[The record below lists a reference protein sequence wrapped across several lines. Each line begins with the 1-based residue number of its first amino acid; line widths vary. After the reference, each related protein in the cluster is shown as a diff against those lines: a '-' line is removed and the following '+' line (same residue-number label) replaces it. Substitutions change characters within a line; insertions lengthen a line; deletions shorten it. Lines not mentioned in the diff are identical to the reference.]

1 MATPTPPLTAQEQ
14 ELREQVRMLDEQ
26 ALKWK
31 NILNLRREIKKA
43 AKEENL
49 YNELSAKLNAQQTAN
64 ARRYAAVSANIE
76 QLEKDIQ
83 KEREKGT
90 RAGDRAA
97 KNLER
102 TLRNRQ
108 AIQRDL
114 LKTEGGL
121 VEAQSQAAVRRKG
134 QLEAERNLI
143 RDINKQRSIGGRI
156 MDLFRSK
163 EEKQRQIDLA
173 RARAG
178 GGANRPPGG
187 PVGGRGGGGT
197 GDGTGDAASAAAAG
211 GGPWAALAA
220 KMTAVVEK
228 LKASFKEM
236 AGVIKSA
243 LVAPFASAASLLTGE
258 DYGMGGGGV
267 KATGPSSL
275 LGGIEKFAS
284 AIPIVGG
291 LAGGLVSIFKT
302 LAEAVLGV
310 DQANFRVARNLNISV
325 GEAEKMRQSF
335 DAIALKSDNIAV
347 NSTRMLQSQ
356 IELSSY
362 LGTNKQLSASILEND
377 VKLRDVLGMEAESRR
392 AIAESSLASGR
403 NAAKLA
409 QGIIG
414 TVISFNKA
422 VGTSFKFND
431 IIKETAKL
439 SGVMGLTFAKYP
451 ERITKAV
458 IATKTLGFELGQLD
472 STAESFLDFESS
484 ISKEMEAQV
493 LTGKAM
499 NLTAAREAAL
509 NNDNVRLAQEITK
522 NVGSTAE
529 FLSMNRI
536 QQEAIAQSVGM
547 SRNSLADILKKQE
560 LYTKLGATDVESFN
574 EKIALLEKQ
583 GKTQEQISAL
593 IGKDA
598 YNTFTQVSTAERLTE
613 IMEKIKKVFVDF
625 VKNSGLFDFLTNP
638 EKINKFIIGLTDKLA
653 STISL
658 ISEIIATMLDGVG
671 SLPFTDSE
679 KWQSLAAQ
687 VRSGGSN
694 LSGAIRSTSS
704 SLGGTVAPSISGTVQ
719 KGAKGTTTSSAGMP
733 VPVGVAEDKNTTVY
747 VMIDGEVVAKQVV
760 NKTPSSPYAKP
771 IR

>member
-1 MATPTPPLTAQEQ
+1 MATPPNQLTSQEQ

-43 AKEENL
+43 AKEENF
-49 YNELSAKLNAQQTAN
+49 YNELSAKLSAEERANAQ
-64 ARRYAAVSANIE
+64 RYAAVAADIQ

-83 KEREKGT
+83 QQRERGT
-90 RAGDRAA
+90 VAGDRAA
-97 KNLER
+97 KSLER

-108 AIQRDL
+108 AMQRDL

-143 RDINKQRSIGGRI
+143 RDINKQRGIGSKI

-163 EEKQRQIDLA
+163 EERQRQIDLA

-178 GGANRPPGG
+178 GGANLPPGT
-187 PVGGRGGGGT
+187 GGGGA
-197 GDGTGDAASAAAAG
+197 GGEGGTDDAAAAAAAG

-220 KMTAVVEK
+220 KLTAAVEK
-228 LKASFKEM
+228 IKASFKEM
-236 AGVIKSA
+236 GGVIKSA

-258 DYGMGGGGV
+258 DFGMGGGAV
-267 KATGPSSL
+267 KATGASSL

-284 AIPIVGG
+284 AIPFVGG
-291 LAGGLVSIFKT
+291 LLGGLVGIFKT

-325 GEAEKMRQSF
+325 GAAERMRKSF
-335 DAIALKSDNIAV
+335 DGIAGASNSIVV
-347 NSTRMLQSQ
+347 NSTRLLQSQ
-356 IELSSY
+356 AEISSY

-377 VKLRDVLGMEAESRR
+377 TKLRDILGMEAESRK
-392 AIAESSLASGR
+392 AIAESALASGR
-403 NAAKLA
+403 NAAKLT

-414 TVISFNKA
+414 TVLSFNKA

-431 IIKETAKL
+431 IMKETAKL

-451 ERITKAV
+451 EKITKAV
-458 IATKTLGFELGQLD
+458 LATKTLGFELNQLD
-472 STAESFLDFESS
+472 STAESFLDFENS

-509 NNDNVRLAQEITK
+509 NNDNVALAREITK
-522 NVGSTAE
+522 NVGSTAD
-529 FLSMNRI
+529 FLGMNRI
-536 QQEAIAQSVGM
+536 QQEAIANAVGM
-547 SRNSLADILKKQE
+547 TRNSLADVLKKQE
-560 LYTKLGATDVESFN
+560 LYSKLGATDVETFN
-574 EKIALLEKQ
+574 QKIALLEKQ

-598 YNTFTQVSTAERLTE
+598 YNTYTQVSTAEKLTE

-638 EKINKFIIGLTDKLA
+638 EKMNRFIVSLTDKLA

-671 SLPFTDSE
+671 SLPFTDTE

-687 VRSGGSN
+687 VRAGGSG
-694 LSGAIRSTSS
+694 LSGALRSTSA
-704 SLGGTVAPSISGTVQ
+704 SLGGTAAPSISGTVQ
-719 KGAKGTTTSSAGMP
+719 KGTRAGAMSGTATAPAPTGATGDQS
-733 VPVGVAEDKNTTVY
+733 TTVY
-747 VMIDGEVVAKQVV
+747 LMLDGEIVTKQVV
-760 NKTPSSPYAKP
+760 NKTSSSPYSKP